1 MVETNLRKFGVEF
14 PLQSE
19 VLKQKSR
26 ESCLEKYGVN
36 NVMSVPEIRK
46 KTQHRYVYNSIAFD
60 SAPEIAFY
68 IYLTDKEI
76 PFEYQPNVKF
86 EYTVNNKTHFY
97 MPDFKV
103 DYQFVELKGDQ
114 FFKDGKMQNPYDHTQ
129 DLLYEAKHQC
139 MIKNNV
145 KILRP
150 VDYQKYVDYITA
162 KYGKTYLKQFKT
174 K

>member
-1 MVETNLRKFGVEF
+1 
-14 PLQSE
+14 
-19 VLKQKSR
+19 
-26 ESCLEKYGVN
+26 
-36 NVMSVPEIRK
+36 
-46 KTQHRYVYNSIAFD
+46 
-60 SAPEIAFY
+60 
-68 IYLTDKEI
+68 
-76 PFEYQPNVKF
+76 
-86 EYTVNNKTHFY
+86 

-103 DYQFVELKGDQ
+103 DGQFIELKGDQ
-114 FFKDGKMQNPYDHTQ
+114 FFKDGKMQNPYDHSQ

-174 K
+174 Q